1 MSKITAMTIVLV
13 SATSIPA
20 IALILKESDPAY
32 TSSRSANPEQETYA
46 YPALVETGRLIRFVR
61 PASNIGTVTGD
72 PEKDTVAYHPLQLI
86 QAKRPGQ

>member
-1 MSKITAMTIVLV
+1 MSKLTAMTIALV

-46 YPALVETGRLIRFVR
+46 YAASAGTGQLIRFVR

-72 PEKDTVAYHPLQLI
+72 LEKDTVAYHPLHLVDV
-86 QAKRPGQ
+86 KRPAQ